1 MSRRTTLGVERL
13 LGDPKGAIL
22 RLSIPMMIG
31 MFFQALYN
39 VVDAIWVA
47 GLGADAL
54 AAVGLFFPFFML
66 LMALA
71 TGLGTGG
78 SSAISRRI
86 GEEDHAAADN
96 AAVHTF
102 VLGLGIALFV
112 SLPFVPF
119 FSGIFRV
126 MGAGAGV
133 IAPATGYAQV
143 LFAGSVFVFFSNIGT
158 AVLRGEGDARRA
170 MVALILGAGLNII
183 LDPLFI
189 YVLGLGVVGA
199 AWATLL
205 SMAVSAAVIFFWLFV
220 RRDTF
225 VRITRSAFH
234 PGRRLTREI
243 LRVGVPS
250 TLSQLSMSL
259 AMFALNWI
267 ILRAGG
273 DRGIAI
279 FTSGWRTVT
288 VGTIPL
294 LGMATGV
301 TAVTGAAFGAR
312 DRAKLRTAYLYA
324 VRLGIL
330 IELGAAALVAAFAV
344 PLAFLFTYA
353 EGSAGI
359 RPDLITFLRL
369 MTIFLPTVPL
379 GMLTSA
385 MFNGIGQ
392 GEKALAVTIL
402 RTIILQ
408 VVAAYGIAIALDV
421 GLVGAWWGILI
432 GNVTAGVIAFAWG
445 WRTVG
450 RLHFADAPPGPAA
463 RGETGGSP

>member
-1 MSRRTTLGVERL
+1 MSRPSTIGVERL

-22 RLSIPMMIG
+22 RLSVPMMVG

-86 GEEDHAAADN
+86 GAEDHASADN
-96 AAVHTF
+96 AAVHTY
-102 VLGLGIALFV
+102 VLGLGIALLI
-112 SLPFVPF
+112 SLPFIPF

-126 MGAGAGV
+126 MGAGQGV
-133 IAPATGYAQV
+133 IAPATAYAQV
-143 LFAGSVFVFFSNIGT
+143 LFGGAVFIFFSNIGT

-170 MVALILGAGLNII
+170 MVALIIGAGLNIL

-205 SMAVSAAVIFFWLFV
+205 SMVVSAALIFFWLFV

-225 VRITRSAFH
+225 VRITWSAFR
-234 PGRRLTREI
+234 PEAALTREI

-273 DRGIAI
+273 DRGIAV

-301 TAVTGAAFGAR
+301 TAVTGAAYGAR
-312 DRAKLRTAYLYA
+312 DRTKLRIAYLYA

-330 IELGAAALVAAFAV
+330 IELAAAALVAVFAT
-344 PLAFLFTYA
+344 PLAYLFTYA

-359 RPDLITFLRL
+359 RPDLVTFLRL

-392 GEKALAVTIL
+392 GEKALVTTIL
-402 RTIILQ
+402 RTLVLQ
-408 VVAAYGIAIALDV
+408 VIGAYVIAIVLDV

-432 GNVTAGVIAFAWG
+432 GNVTAGGIAFAWG
-445 WRTVG
+445 WRIVG
-450 RLHFADAPPGPAA
+450 RLRFPDAVSKPGAA
-463 RGETGGSP
+463 GRE